1 MEIRLLTTGD
11 ASEYWRLRLEA
22 LEGDPEAFST
32 SAEEH
37 HALTLDEVRKRIG
50 AEGGDK
56 FIVGAIENN
65 QLAGTAGFY
74 RETGLK
80 ARHKGHIWGVYVT
93 PGLRGRGV
101 GKKMMQEVLE
111 RAAAINGVEQVLLAV
126 TTTQTAASRLYRSL
140 GFELFGCEPR
150 ALKIGDRFFDEEY
163 LFLRIGD
170 DRRKP

>member
-1 MEIRLLTTGD
+1 MEIRFLTSDD

-22 LEGDPEAFST
+22 LETDPEAFSA

-37 HALTLDEVRKRIG
+37 QSLSLQEVTRRIG
-50 AEGGDK
+50 AYGGEK

-101 GKKMMQEVLE
+101 GKRMMQEVLQ
-111 RAAAINGVEQVLLAV
+111 RAAAIEGIEQLLLAV
-126 TTTQTAASRLYRSL
+126 TTTQKAASRLYRSL
-140 GFELFGCEPR
+140 GFEPFGCEPR

-163 LFLRIGD
+163 LVLRLRKDGD
-170 DRRKP
+170 D

>member
-1 MEIRLLTTGD
+1 MEIRLLTPDD

-22 LEGDPEAFST
+22 LQGDPEAFSS

-37 HALTLDEVRKRIG
+37 HSLTLDEVRKRIG
-50 AEGGDK
+50 ADDGDK

-74 RETGLK
+74 RGTGLK
-80 ARHKGHIWGVYVT
+80 SRHKGHIWGVYVT

-101 GKKMMQEVLE
+101 GKRLMQEVLE
-111 RAAAINGVEQVLLAV
+111 RAAAVEGVEQVLLAV

-140 GFELFGCEPR
+140 GFEPFGCEPR

-163 LFLRIGD
+163 LVLRLGKE
-170 DRRKP
+170 RGKS